1 MKSTRQWGEKMW
13 SVSSCIVWYRHVKSH
28 CKDCKVA
35 VSFDIFSVCND
46 VELAVRLT
54 RCHAFPPEIW
64 VLVPFIS
71 GTQNCT
77 VCVFKTVESVES
89 LKPTLHQLFIK
100 LDSLE
105 QTWKEKANGDSV
117 VYLCDLHGQVILESY
132 GIILSTSVIPE
143 FSCPRR
149 EWTTTTWLNSSLVG
163 EPRTMTQGL
172 T

>member
-28 CKDCKVA
+28 CKVA
-35 VSFDIFSVCND
+35 VSFDIFSLCND

-64 VLVPFIS
+64 VFVPFIS

-89 LKPTLHQLFIK
+89 LKPTFAPAVHKTGFFGTNLK
-100 LDSLE
+100 R
-105 QTWKEKANGDSV
+105 K
-117 VYLCDLHGQVILESY
+117 GQRWLSGVPLWSPWSSHI
-132 GIILSTSVIPE
+132 GIIWNHIEHICDSRVQLSTKRMDNDDLAKLQPG
-143 FSCPRR
+143 
-149 EWTTTTWLNSSLVG
+149 WG
-163 EPRTMTQGL
+163 A
-172 T
+172 